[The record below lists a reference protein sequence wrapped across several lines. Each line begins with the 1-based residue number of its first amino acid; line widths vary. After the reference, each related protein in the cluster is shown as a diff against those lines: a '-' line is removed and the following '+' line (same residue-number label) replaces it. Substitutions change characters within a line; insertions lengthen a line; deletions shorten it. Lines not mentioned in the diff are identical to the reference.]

1 MPCEVGK
8 GLKRAGVPQFC
19 LSGGDQA
26 SRSAQGSDSLSLL
39 SLQPHSLIANVIAG
53 SSVLGFHMG
62 RDGQASR
69 HLSEV
74 ASALRS
80 FSPLQSAQ
88 QPSGGFQTAG
98 RDGEGTQPRG
108 SSAMTA
114 SGADART
121 MSSGSSAWEG
131 QLQSMILSEYAS
143 TEMSLHA
150 LYMHELHKQ
159 HAQLEP
165 ERHTWHRRESDES
178 GESTHEELDAQRGA
192 PVPLPRSASYP
203 FSSRQPAEETA
214 TLQTGFQRRYG
225 GITDPGTVHRAPS
238 HFSRLPLGGWAEDG
252 QSARH
257 PEPVPEESSEDELP
271 PQIHK
276 V

>member
-26 SRSAQGSDSLSLL
+26 SKSAQGSDSLSLL

-114 SGADART
+114 SG
-121 MSSGSSAWEG
+121 
-131 QLQSMILSEYAS
+131 
-143 TEMSLHA
+143 
-150 LYMHELHKQ
+150 
-159 HAQLEP
+159 
-165 ERHTWHRRESDES
+165 
-178 GESTHEELDAQRGA
+178 
-192 PVPLPRSASYP
+192 
-203 FSSRQPAEETA
+203 
-214 TLQTGFQRRYG
+214 
-225 GITDPGTVHRAPS
+225 
-238 HFSRLPLGGWAEDG
+238 
-252 QSARH
+252 
-257 PEPVPEESSEDELP
+257 
-271 PQIHK
+271 
-276 V
+276 